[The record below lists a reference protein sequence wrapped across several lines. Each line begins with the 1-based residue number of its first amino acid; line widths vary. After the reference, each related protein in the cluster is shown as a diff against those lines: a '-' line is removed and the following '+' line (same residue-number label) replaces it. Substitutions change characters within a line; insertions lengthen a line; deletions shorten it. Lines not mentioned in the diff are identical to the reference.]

1 MICRS
6 PSDWPKYSTQNA
18 WSVFKGF
25 VIIPLHCYRLH
36 CAAGVCFLKQI
47 FKQISISETDIQKDT
62 VLRYTVQAL
71 STFPKRSLEK
81 CIYVLFKSPCLN
93 QVNEKKASGAAG
105 LVPGLGFGCVNAIV
119 FLIKIT
125 LVYFWVLSTCPS
137 CLLRL
142 SVSKQQLS
150 SRYVGQRQAEE
161 IQPECSHVCSLLRS
175 SILTFLSTVLRNKHI
190 LLHTRACHPHFD
202 KASHNSLRLN

>member
-1 MICRS
+1 MPDLSLRVLLLFLFIAIGCTVLQGCVFWNR
-6 PSDWPKYSTQNA
+6 YSNRFQ
-18 WSVFKGF
+18 
-25 VIIPLHCYRLH
+25 Y
-36 CAAGVCFLKQI
+36 LKQI
-47 FKQISISETDIQKDT
+47 FKKTLYWDTLYKPWVLFQKD
-62 VLRYTVQAL
+62 RQ
-71 STFPKRSLEK
+71 RSLEK

-105 LVPGLGFGCVNAIV
+105 LVPGLDFGCVNAIV

-142 SVSKQQLS
+142 SLSKQQLS
-150 SRYVGQRQAEE
+150 SRHVGQRQAEE